1 MGSPMNFLEDKDK
14 EGEEEEK
21 MNILKL
27 IMLERKELLVWR
39 IKKPCNPRSMDHW
52 SAMSKR
58 LISWPSILDQDLL

>member
-1 MGSPMNFLEDKDK
+1 MMNFLEDKDK

-27 IMLERKELLVWR
+27 LILVMKELSVWR
-39 IKKPCNPRSMDHW
+39 IKKPCKPRSMAH
-52 SAMSKR
+52 SSTMSKA